1 MWGKWES
8 NFLVKWEHKVYV
20 HIKGYDVI
28 SSGLIDFFW
37 PMFCDYSQSELLN
50 EVDGGKVVGG
60 VEKGSSGMVIKK
72 HLKKKGSNSI
82 SGTV

>member
-1 MWGKWES
+1 
-8 NFLVKWEHKVYV
+8 
-20 HIKGYDVI
+20 
-28 SSGLIDFFW
+28 
-37 PMFCDYSQSELLN
+37 MFCDYSQSELLN
-50 EVDGGKVVGG
+50 EVDGGEVVGS